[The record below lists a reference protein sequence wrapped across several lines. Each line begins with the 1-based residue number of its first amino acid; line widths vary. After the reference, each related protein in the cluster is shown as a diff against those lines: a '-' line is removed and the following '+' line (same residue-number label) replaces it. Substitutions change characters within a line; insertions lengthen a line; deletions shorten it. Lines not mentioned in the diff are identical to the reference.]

1 MRGLKMIDPV
11 TAIAGATKAFT
22 LVKAMVEVGKSAE
35 DTMMQ
40 IGVWYG
46 HASDVLYADKKAKN
60 ISPFKRV
67 VFRRSVQQEA
77 IQAFAAKKKLE
88 SQQRELISMINMVY
102 GAQGLQ
108 EFRDV
113 RKQIAQEREDTI
125 YRQQELKETMV
136 SSVILL
142 ALLAALSGLLIFMF
156 S

>member
-1 MRGLKMIDPV
+1 MIDPI

-46 HASDVLYADKKAKN
+46 HASDVLYADKKAKD
-60 ISPFKRV
+60 ISPFRRV
-67 VFRRSVQQEA
+67 VFRKSAQQEA

-88 SQQRELISMINMVY
+88 SQQRELISMINLVY

-108 EFRDV
+108 EFREI
-113 RKQIAQEREDTI
+113 RKQIVQEREDTV
-125 YRQQELKETMV
+125 YRQQEMKEAMV
-136 SSVILL
+136 SSFSIMVLV
-142 ALLAALSGLLIFMF
+142 AVLSGLLMFMF

>member
-1 MRGLKMIDPV
+1 MIDPV

-60 ISPFKRV
+60 ISPFRRV
-67 VFRRSVQQEA
+67 VFRKSAQQEA

-88 SQQRELISMINMVY
+88 SQQSELISMINLVY

-108 EFRDV
+108 EFREI
-113 RKQIAQEREDTI
+113 RKQIIQEREDTV
-125 YRQQELKETMV
+125 YRQQEMKEAMV
-136 SSVILL
+136 NSFFIMVLV
-142 ALLAALSGLLIFMF
+142 AALSGLLMFMF

>member
-1 MRGLKMIDPV
+1 MIDPV

-40 IGVWYG
+40 VGVWYG
-46 HASDVLYADKKAKN
+46 HASDILYADKKAKN

-67 VFRRSVQQEA
+67 VFRKSVQQEA

-108 EFRDV
+108 EFRDI
-113 RKQIAQEREDTI
+113 RKQIAQEREDTV
-125 YRQQELKETMV
+125 YRQQEMKEQMLASLAVFIGLGAISSLIIFIV
-136 SSVILL
+136 S
-142 ALLAALSGLLIFMF
+142 G
-156 S
+156 

>member
-1 MRGLKMIDPV
+1 MIDPI

-60 ISPFKRV
+60 ISPFRRV
-67 VFRRSVQQEA
+67 VFRRSAQQEA

-88 SQQRELISMINMVY
+88 SQQRELISMINLVY

-108 EFRDV
+108 EFREI
-113 RKQIAQEREDTI
+113 RKQIIQEREDTV
-125 YRQQELKETMV
+125 YRQQEMKEAMV
-136 SSVILL
+136 NSFSIMVLV
-142 ALLAALSGLLIFMF
+142 AVLSGLLMFMF

>member
-1 MRGLKMIDPV
+1 MIDPL
-11 TAIAGATKAFT
+11 TAIAGATKAYN

-40 IGVWYG
+40 VGVWYG
-46 HASDVLYADKKAKN
+46 HASDILYADKRAKN
-60 ISPFKRV
+60 VSPFKKI
-67 VFRRSVQQEA
+67 VFRKSVQQEA
-77 IQAFAAKKKLE
+77 IQAFAARKKAE
-88 SQQRELISMINMVY
+88 SQQRDLISMINMFY
-102 GAQGLQ
+102 GAHGLQ

-113 RKQIAQEREDTI
+113 RKQIAQEREDTV

>member
-1 MRGLKMIDPV
+1 MIDPV

-67 VFRRSVQQEA
+67 VFRKSVQQEA

-108 EFRDV
+108 EFREI
-113 RKQIAQEREDTI
+113 RKQIVQEREDTV
-125 YRQQELKETMV
+125 YRQQEMKEQMLASLMV
-136 SSVILL
+136 FIGLG
-142 ALLAALSGLLIFMF
+142 AISGLIIFIV
-156 S
+156 SG

>member
-1 MRGLKMIDPV
+1 MIDPI

-60 ISPFKRV
+60 ISPFKRI
-67 VFRRSVQQEA
+67 VFRKSIQQEA

-88 SQQRELISMINMVY
+88 AQQRELISMINMVY

-108 EFRDV
+108 EFRDI
-113 RKQIAQEREDTI
+113 RRQIAQEREDTV
-125 YRQQELKETMV
+125 YRQQEMKEQ
-136 SSVILL
+136 LL
-142 ALLAALSGLLIFMF
+142 ASLMVFIGLGSIAGLIIFIVSG
-156 S
+156 

>member
-1 MRGLKMIDPV
+1 MIDPV

-67 VFRRSVQQEA
+67 VFRKSAQQEA

-108 EFRDV
+108 EFRDI
-113 RKQIAQEREDTI
+113 RKQIVQEREDTV
-125 YRQQELKETMV
+125 YRQQEMKEQMLASLMV
-136 SSVILL
+136 FIGLG
-142 ALLAALSGLLIFMF
+142 AISGLIIFIV
-156 S
+156 SG

>member
-1 MRGLKMIDPV
+1 MIDPV

-40 IGVWYG
+40 VGVWYG
-46 HASDVLYADKKAKN
+46 HASDILYADKKAKN

-67 VFRRSVQQEA
+67 VFRKSVQQEA
-77 IQAFAAKKKLE
+77 IQAFAAKKKLQ

-108 EFRDV
+108 EFRDI
-113 RKQIAQEREDTI
+113 RKQIAQEREDTV
-125 YRQQELKETMV
+125 YRQQEMKEQMLASLAV
-136 SSVILL
+136 FIGLGAISS
-142 ALLAALSGLLIFMF
+142 LIIFIVG

>member
-1 MRGLKMIDPV
+1 MIDPI

-22 LVKAMVEVGKSAE
+22 MVKAMVEVGKSAE

-46 HASDVLYADKKAKN
+46 PASDVLYADKKAKN
-60 ISPFKRV
+60 ISPFRRV
-67 VFRRSVQQEA
+67 VFRRSAQQEA

-88 SQQRELISMINMVY
+88 SQQRELISMINLVY

-108 EFRDV
+108 EFREI
-113 RKQIAQEREDTI
+113 RKQIVQEREDTV
-125 YRQQELKETMV
+125 YRQQELKEAMIH
-136 SSVILL
+136 SSILMIFV
-142 ALLAALSGLLIFMF
+142 AVLSGLLMFMF

>member
-1 MRGLKMIDPV
+1 MIDPV

-40 IGVWYG
+40 VGVWYG
-46 HASDVLYADKKAKN
+46 HASDILYADKKAKN

-67 VFRRSVQQEA
+67 VFRKSVQQEA

-108 EFRDV
+108 EFRDI
-113 RKQIAQEREDTI
+113 RKQIAQEREDTV
-125 YRQQELKETMV
+125 YRQQEMKEQMLASLMV
-136 SSVILL
+136 FMGLGAI
-142 ALLAALSGLLIFMF
+142 SGLIIFIV
-156 S
+156 SG